1 MAQDKNTT
9 GVAILGSTGSIG
21 RSTLD
26 VIARNPDR
34 FKVVAL
40 SAHQSI
46 DLLLQQVI
54 QFKPQYVVVTDAAA
68 AATFKVQLKGIAD
81 SPQLL
86 SAENGLVE
94 VVQLDAVDS
103 VMAAIVGGAGLPS
116 TLAAAD
122 AGKNVLLANKE
133 ALVMAGE
140 LLLTAAAESG
150 ARLLPIDSEHNAVLQ
165 CLANQSVSQPML
177 GVEHITLTAS
187 GGPFLKTPLEQLASV
202 TPEQACAHPNWDMGR
217 KISVDSAT
225 MMNKGLEVI
234 EACFLFDLS
243 PNQVKVLIHPQS
255 LVHAMVSYCDG
266 SVLAHLGHPDMC
278 VPIAHALGWPERI
291 TSGVAPLSLAD
302 CANLEFYEPDAERFP
317 CLTLALDAQRAGQAA
332 TIALNAANEIAVS
345 AFLKSAIVYQDIYK
359 VVATIV
365 EQEEAIK
372 IQTIE
377 DVFRVDARARREAE
391 RLVTN
396 WT

>member
-68 AATFKVQLKGIAD
+68 AATFKVQLKDIAD

-372 IQTIE
+372 IQTIA